1 MSLSKTDLNL
11 FVVFDAI
18 YTEGNLTRAG
28 QILGITQPAVSNAL
42 SRLRTLFDDQ
52 LFIRTAQGMKP
63 TPTAQ
68 NIIVQVRQALH
79 LLRHSIQES
88 TFFQP
93 QVSEKSYSFSM
104 GDLEE
109 ATILPQLFKA
119 LSREAPRVSIESFQ
133 IKKQNI
139 ASELESGVI
148 DFAIDTPSLSNG
160 QLKHEKLMEEPFVC
174 YLRKDHPVAEKPL
187 TLSAYLS
194 LSHIHLASSKASLG
208 PVDQALNKLG
218 HQRKIALKAQHYLM
232 APAVVAKSDF
242 ALTVPQR
249 LAQDFPDLVALEL
262 PFEVEDFSLHL
273 YWHDS
278 SDRDPAN
285 IWMRDLI
292 FRILNRSFD
301 QRVYA

>member
-42 SRLRTLFDDQ
+42 ARLRTIFDDQ

-133 IKKQNI
+133 IRKQHI
-139 ASELESGVI
+139 TSELESGVI
-148 DFAIDTPSLSNG
+148 DFAIDTPSLVSP
-160 QLKHEKLMEEPFVC
+160 QLKHEPILEEPFVC
-174 YLRKDHPVAEKPL
+174 YLRHDHPMAEQPL
-187 TLSAYLS
+187 TLGSYLS
-194 LSHIHLASSKASLG
+194 LSHIHLSSTKHSMG

-218 HQRKIALKAQHYLM
+218 QQRKIALRAQHYLM

-242 ALTVPQR
+242 ALTVPKR
-249 LAQDFPDLVALEL
+249 LAQDFPDLIAMEL
-262 PFEVEDFSLHL
+262 PFDVEDFSLHL
-273 YWHDS
+273 YWHES

-285 IWMRDLI
+285 IWMRNLI
-292 FRILNRSFD
+292 FRLMKTNEEHKLS
-301 QRVYA
+301 A